1 MTKKYYIRNLDCGHC
16 AGKIEERL
24 NRMEELDSVKLDFI
38 QKTLTVET
46 EKSDKYI
53 LPRINS
59 EAKKLEADVEIYA
72 QEESVEE
79 KSGWLM
85 YLPFVSGLLVFAVTF
100 FLPQTVQLAGFLVS
114 FLLIGYKV
122 LWKSLKNILRG
133 QMFDENFL
141 MSIATVGAFVIG
153 EYAEGVA
160 VMIFYNIGEFF
171 QDLAVER
178 SRKSIMDLMDIKPD
192 YANLVTADGEKK
204 VAPNQVHTGDLILV
218 KPGEKIPLDG
228 VVAEG
233 QSTLDKKALTGESVP
248 EEVTKGSEVLSGS
261 INLNGLLKIEV
272 TREFADSTV
281 SKILNL
287 VENASGNKSRTEHFI
302 TKFAKV
308 YTPLVILAAALI
320 SLVPPLFSGFEN
332 FGSWLYRGLTFLVI
346 SCPCALV
353 ISIPLGFFGGIGGAS
368 RSGILIKGSNYL
380 EGLNEVDTIVFDK
393 TGTLTKG
400 SFEVVQIQSENG
412 FCEEEVLR
420 YAAYCESFSNHPIA
434 LSIRKSYGADTEKD
448 AVNSYEEIAGHG
460 TRIEWNGKKVLAGNR
475 KWMEKEK
482 ISFPET
488 EHTDTVVYVAVDGRP
503 AGRIVIADKIKADTK
518 QAIAELKKSGIR
530 KTVMLTGDS
539 RKAAETVGREVG
551 IDVVESELLPQDKV
565 RFLQEIM
572 QKNTTGK
579 TAFVGDGINDAP
591 VLKTADI
598 GIAMGGVGSDAAIEA
613 SDIVL
618 MTDELSKI
626 ATAKRIA
633 AKTRKIVTQNIAF
646 ALGVKAVILILTA
659 FGLGNMW
666 EAVFADVGVSL
677 LAVLNALRC
686 LKA

>member
-1 MTKKYYIRNLDCGHC
+1 MKKKYYIRNLDCGHC

-24 NRMEELDSVKLDFI
+24 NQMEELSSVKLDFI

-46 EKSDKYI
+46 EKSEKYI
-53 LPRINS
+53 LPRINR

-72 QEESVEE
+72 QEKPEGE
-79 KSGWLM
+79 KSGWLA
-85 YLPFVSGLLVFAVTF
+85 YLPFGLGILLFAATF
-100 FLPQTVQLAGFLVS
+100 FLPEDIQLAGFVVS
-114 FLLIGYKV
+114 FLMIGYKV
-122 LWKSLKNILRG
+122 LLKSLKNIRRG
-133 QMFDENFL
+133 QIFDENFL

-192 YANLVTADGEKK
+192 YANLITEGGEKK
-204 VAPNQVHTGDLILV
+204 TDPGQVHIGDRILV

-228 VVAEG
+228 IVLEG

-248 EEVTKGSEVLSGS
+248 EEAAKGSEVLSGS

-272 TREFADSTV
+272 TKEFKDSTV

-308 YTPLVILAAALI
+308 YTPFVILAAALI
-320 SLVPPLFSGFEN
+320 SLVPPLFSGFGN
-332 FGSWLYRGLTFLVI
+332 FDSWLYRGLTFLVI

-368 RSGILIKGSNYL
+368 RNGILIKGSNYL
-380 EGLNEVDTIVFDK
+380 EGLNDVNTIVFDK

-400 SFEVVQIQSENG
+400 SFEVRQIQSESG
-412 FCEEEVLR
+412 FSEKEVLR

-434 LSIRKSYGADTEKD
+434 LSIQKAYGAEVEKD
-448 AVNSYEEIAGHG
+448 TVNSYEEIAGHG
-460 TRIEWNGKKVLAGNR
+460 TRIEWNGEKILAGNR
-475 KWMEKEK
+475 KLMEREK
-482 ISFPET
+482 ICFPQT
-488 EHTDTVVYVAVDGRP
+488 DTADTVVYVAVDGKL
-503 AGRIVIADKIKADTK
+503 AGRILIADKIKADTK
-518 QAIAELKKSGIR
+518 QAIEKLKKNGIR

-539 RKAAETVGREVG
+539 RKVAETVGKEVG
-551 IDVVESELLPQDKV
+551 IDEIKSELLPQDKV

-572 QKNTTGK
+572 QKNNTGK

-598 GIAMGGVGSDAAIEA
+598 GFAMGGVGSDAAIEA

-626 ATAKRIA
+626 AVAKRIA
-633 AKTRKIVTQNIAF
+633 AKTRKVVTQNISF
-646 ALGVKAVILILTA
+646 ALGIKALILILTV

-686 LKA
+686 LRV